1 MVRDILENNNENE
14 QPTNNKVEDKKKDEP
29 KIRMGRIG
37 NKKKDEK
44 KDAQVANNNPTNAQ
58 AERIEV
64 TVESIEDVEALRK
77 AIQNLCQYTNPLGR
91 LMEQFLED
99 VPNLEK
105 EYD

>member
-1 MVRDILENNNENE
+1 MVRDILENQEENENKGHDE
-14 QPTNNKVEDKKKDEP
+14 TKDDKPKKEEN

-37 NKKKDEK
+37 TKKKEEK
-44 KDAQVANNNPTNAQ
+44 QGGVVNNPNNNAV
-58 AERIEV
+58 AERVEI

-91 LMEQFLED
+91 LMEQFVED

-105 EYD
+105 E